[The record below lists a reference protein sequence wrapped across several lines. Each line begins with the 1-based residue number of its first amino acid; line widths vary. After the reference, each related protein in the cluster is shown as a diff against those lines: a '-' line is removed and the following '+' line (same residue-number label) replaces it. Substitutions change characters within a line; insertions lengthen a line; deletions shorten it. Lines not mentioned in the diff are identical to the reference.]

1 MRHNILLEKLK
12 NYGIRGN
19 VIKLLNSYLSDRFQ
33 YVSYGGFE
41 SCLLKI
47 TCGIPQ
53 GSVLGPL
60 LFIIF
65 INDLA
70 NVCELAKFILFADDL
85 NLFLQ
90 SKDRN
95 LLYKNANEVLSKIHD
110 YCCLNRLVINFDKC
124 CYMEFGSSTVP
135 KNKKFIGILNNQFN
149 QVDKCKFLGVIIN
162 SNLTW
167 NDHITN
173 VITQVSKS
181 CGSLYSISS
190 IVPAK
195 VLRQVYISLVQPYLM
210 YCIPLW
216 GAVFHHPLLQKLFVL
231 QKKCIRIV
239 SRKTMKIDH
248 KFQHTK
254 PMFFRL
260 KLLTLFNLF
269 TYFTGCIAMGLLKER
284 IPVDVYHRFSISSRS
299 CRLLYPNSQC
309 LKPRIIIL
317 FLMHQKF

>member
-1 MRHNILLEKLK
+1 M
-12 NYGIRGN
+12 
-19 VIKLLNSYLSDRFQ
+19 
-33 YVSYGGFE
+33 
-41 SCLLKI
+41 
-47 TCGIPQ
+47 
-53 GSVLGPL
+53 LGPL

-167 NDHITN
+167 NDHIITN

-231 QKKCIRIV
+231 QKKMYSYC
-239 SRKTMKIDH
+239 
-248 KFQHTK
+248 
-254 PMFFRL
+254 
-260 KLLTLFNLF
+260 
-269 TYFTGCIAMGLLKER
+269 E
-284 IPVDVYHRFSISSRS
+284 
-299 CRLLYPNSQC
+299 
-309 LKPRIIIL
+309 
-317 FLMHQKF
+317 QKNDED